1 MRVVIAALVLVAAST
16 GLRADDKIDP
26 KQLLGKWELV
36 PGKGKGDAVGI
47 TLKYLADGK
56 LKGELRLGG
65 MTDKMEE
72 TYKIDG
78 NKIHLTTRDKGREN
92 TSVITVI
99 SLSENEMVVSE
110 DGQPR
115 QTYRRVKSK

>member
-1 MRVVIAALVLVAAST
+1 MRVVFAALVLAAAST

-36 PGKGKGDAVGI
+36 PGKGKGDDAGI
-47 TLKYLADGK
+47 TMEYLADGK
-56 LKGELRLGG
+56 VKGEFRLAG
-65 MTDKMEE
+65 MTDKMEG

-78 NKIHLTTRDKGREN
+78 NKVRLTTKDKGREN

-99 SLSENEMVVSE
+99 SLSDTEMVVSE
-110 DGQPR
+110 DGQPK
-115 QTYRRVKSK
+115 QTYRRVKDK